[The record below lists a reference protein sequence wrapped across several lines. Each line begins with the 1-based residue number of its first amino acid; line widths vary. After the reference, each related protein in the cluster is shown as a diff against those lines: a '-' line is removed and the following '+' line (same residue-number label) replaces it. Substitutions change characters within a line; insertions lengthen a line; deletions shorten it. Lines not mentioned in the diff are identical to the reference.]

1 MFPYIWWILFY
12 FKNVKICTYLYQL
25 QCSFYTHLETF
36 LFWFK
41 ICILPLHLINFVSD
55 TWTML
60 CTAHTSIFHFKNLS
74 RSATRFF
81 RSACVLSVVA
91 ALPPYFISM
100 STWLSSDPDWGLH
113 AQHVTSNII
122 TPDAAQQHNINTPD
136 TAQQQHN
143 INTSNATQHQHT
155 WCSTTSTNTTDAAQQ
170 HIRCCTLT
178 KYQQT

>member
-25 QCSFYTHLETF
+25 QCSFYTYLETF

-41 ICILPLHLINFVSD
+41 ICILPLHLMNFVSD

-91 ALPPYFISM
+91 AWAPPCLRILFQCQHDWAVTQIGVCMHNTSLATSSHLM
-100 STWLSSDPDWGLH
+100 LHNNTTTTHLILHNNTTSTHLML
-113 AQHVTSNII
+113 
-122 TPDAAQQHNINTPD
+122 HNINTPD
-136 TAQQQHN
+136 AAQHQPTQLMLHN
-143 INTSNATQHQHT
+143 NTS
-155 WCSTTSTNTTDAAQQ
+155 DAA
-170 HIRCCTLT
+170 H
-178 KYQQT
+178 